1 MRCWR
6 DQYPES
12 KQDKNEMTL
21 RREIFC
27 QKFQHEGV
35 STAKDLKF
43 SETVSPWKSLVKNKF
58 DKAQRRN

>member
-1 MRCWR
+1 
-6 DQYPES
+6 
-12 KQDKNEMTL
+12 MTL

-43 SETVSPWKSLVKNKF
+43 SETVSLWKSLVKNKF